1 MFLVYFCVF
10 VKFFFFFFF
19 LSVWLVLSSIL
30 VSGKYGTNSV
40 IDRSLL
46 RPSALEPIPSM
57 LRTCACIIRCYVRA
71 RTSDRTAVH

>member
-10 VKFFFFFFF
+10 VKFFFF

-30 VSGKYGTNSV
+30 VSRKYGTNSV

-57 LRTCACIIRCYVRA
+57 LRTCACIILCYVRA